1 MSAIPPLQVDKI
13 NKNISLKTQS
23 ANEKRMGVQK
33 IEAGSARTRGFVL
46 LVILLLTTIIVSAKS
61 VTAQTEIRIPTIA
74 DAYVDNATP
83 NANYGNSLFLY
94 THYYNQSVGQASAG
108 SASQNEVG
116 PIVRTWLK
124 FDLSQIP
131 SQAEIDSAIL
141 RVHTAIWGTRSVN
154 KVSVYVC
161 DDTSWTES
169 SISWNNAPSAVSS
182 HSLGTID
189 CRNPDVDYNF
199 DLSSAL
205 SGGKSI
211 SLVLETV
218 QLSKEPAVFNSR
230 DLNPDTGP
238 TLIVDYSLP
247 LNVEVIGL
255 IVLAVII
262 ALIAIVV
269 FLRLKKQNSKS

>member
-1 MSAIPPLQVDKI
+1 MV
-13 NKNISLKTQS
+13 
-23 ANEKRMGVQK
+23 VQT
-33 IEAGSARTRGFVL
+33 IQGPARTKGFVF
-46 LVILLLTTIIVSAKS
+46 LVVLLLTLIVVS
-61 VTAQTEIRIPTIA
+61 VKNGTAETQIHIPAIA

-83 NANYGNSLFLY
+83 NANYGSALFLY

-108 SASQNEVG
+108 SGSQNEVG

-131 SQAEIDSAIL
+131 SQAEIDSVNL

-154 KVSVYVC
+154 KVSVFVC

-169 SISWNNAPSAVSS
+169 ALSWNSAPSALSS
-182 HSLGTID
+182 NSLGTIE
-189 CRNPDVDYNF
+189 CANPDMDYNF

-218 QLSKEPAVFNSR
+218 QLSKEPAVFNSK

-247 LNVEVIGL
+247 MNIEVIGL
-255 IVLAVII
+255 IVLAAVIAVI
-262 ALIAIVV
+262 LIVV
-269 FLRLKKQNSKS
+269 FFRLKKQKRKA